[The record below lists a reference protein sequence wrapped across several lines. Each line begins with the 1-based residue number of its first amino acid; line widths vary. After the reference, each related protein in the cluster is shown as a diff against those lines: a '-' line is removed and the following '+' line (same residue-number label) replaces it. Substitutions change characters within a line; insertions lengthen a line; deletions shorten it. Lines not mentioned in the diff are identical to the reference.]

1 MHPPAGPGARQALD
15 AATAAE
21 RARTIP
27 ITCGSGGRAS
37 GHRPRRV
44 VARGCGDG
52 TGEGEGE
59 AERSSVEQLKHQPE
73 RSTASDEGDATWNTP
88 ALCGPAGEEAA
99 RVPWVG

>member
-1 MHPPAGPGARQALD
+1 M
-15 AATAAE
+15 
-21 RARTIP
+21 
-27 ITCGSGGRAS
+27 TCGSGGRAS

-59 AERSSVEQLKHQPE
+59 AERSSVEQLEHRPE
-73 RSTASDEGDATWNTP
+73 RSTASDEGDATGNTP